1 MKIEKETLLNSS
13 AQQIWDLL
21 LDPTIMGECVPGM
34 QSIEVIT
41 PDEYVSTMVVKIS
54 FITAK
59 FKIRTFV
66 VDKNPPYYLMS
77 KGAGEDSSIA
87 STISQTSE
95 IFLDSL
101 GENLTKLGM
110 KVNVDVLGRIG
121 SFGLSAMKTKADR
134 LWDEFVRNL
143 NVKVLKVRV

>member
-1 MKIEKETLLNSS
+1 MKIEKETLLNSN
-13 AQQIWDLL
+13 AQKIWDLI
-21 LDPTIMGECVPGM
+21 LDPVVMGECVPGM

-66 VDKNPPYYLMS
+66 VEKNPPFYLLS
-77 KGAGEDSSIA
+77 EGLGEDSSVA
-87 STISQTSE
+87 STLSQRSE
-95 IFLDSL
+95 IFLEPLDPHCTQL
-101 GENLTKLGM
+101 RM
-110 KVNVDVLGRIG
+110 RVDVDVLGRIG

-134 LWDEFVRNL
+134 LWEEFVSNL
-143 NVKVLKVRV
+143 NLKIQAT